1 MPKTPAP
8 RATLAVTLAV
18 ALVATSSL
26 ATAAPSSA
34 GPSSAGPEDEGMDL
48 AVTTGYM
55 PTFGKAV
62 GAAGLGDVLAAPGPL
77 TLFAPTE
84 AAFARL
90 APGVLDELLR
100 PENRARLR
108 ALLLNHVVAGNL
120 PAASLG
126 GGARLLT
133 LDGGTLE
140 VTSGANGLAVD
151 GALVTGADVGTRNG
165 VIHFIDRVLVPP
177 G

>member
-1 MPKTPAP
+1 MSTTPAP
-8 RATLAVTLAV
+8 RATLALALAVTLAV
-18 ALVATSSL
+18 NSGL
-26 ATAAPSSA
+26 ATAAPS
-34 GPSSAGPEDEGMDL
+34 PAGPEDEGMDL
-48 AVTTGYM
+48 AVTAGYM
-55 PTFGKAV
+55 PTFGKAAA
-62 GAAGLGDVLAAPGPL
+62 AAGLGDILGGAGPL

-108 ALLLNHVVAGNL
+108 ALLLNHVVAGSR

-126 GGARLLT
+126 GGAPLQALG
-133 LDGGTLE
+133 GGTLE
-140 VTSGANGLAVD
+140 VTSGANGLAVN
-151 GALVTGADVGTRNG
+151 GAGITGADVGTRNG
-165 VIHFIDRVLVPP
+165 VIHFIDQVLLPP